1 MYNMLAL
8 ELIDDIVDNYKSFK
22 PSIYNK
28 IDDRLCYN
36 SKCFKVTDNILILD
50 VDEQ

>member
-1 MYNMLAL
+1 MYNMLEV
-8 ELIDDIVDNYKSFK
+8 ELIDDIFDTYKSLK

-36 SKCFKVTDNILILD
+36 SKCFKFADNILILY